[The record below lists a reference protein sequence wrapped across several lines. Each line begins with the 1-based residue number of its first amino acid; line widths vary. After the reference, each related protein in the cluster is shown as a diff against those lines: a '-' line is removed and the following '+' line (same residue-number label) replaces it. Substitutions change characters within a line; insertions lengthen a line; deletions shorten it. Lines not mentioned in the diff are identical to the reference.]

1 LRSLHVSQSS
11 KSQTLC
17 FKTHL
22 GETVFAKKLVAVSL
36 AVFVTLGL
44 AACDPPMPPEILAA
58 EAEKV
63 VKCIDGDLSVATP
76 TAIADVVDSWASSI
90 SGACTGMTLTP
101 LDAAHEAAQAVI
113 SMGGKISPS
122 CTPFATFPIAIDG
135 GVVAFALTDAP
146 NLTLSPAN
154 VQDIFSGKI
163 KNWADPSLA
172 ASNPDAVLP
181 DLPIKIVGGPQQSV
195 IDALTVWFK
204 KLGTDFAPSLANA
217 AAADDGAFLAT
228 MAEGDIALTSYS
240 NALYNYSTVAAIT
253 VGDNY
258 AVADAL
264 GLQNGADKSYKP
276 AGGDLP
282 AYGATYPINISLCGS
297 DNQIAR
303 TVARYLVRQDAQ
315 GALGS
320 AVIAPLPNSLRVT
333 TIGLIEKGLT
343 K

>member
-1 LRSLHVSQSS
+1 
-11 KSQTLC
+11 
-17 FKTHL
+17 
-22 GETVFAKKLVAVSL
+22 VFAKKLVAASL
-36 AVFVTLGL
+36 AVFVSLGL
-44 AACDPPMPPEILAA
+44 TACDPPMPPEILAA

-63 VKCIDGDLSVATP
+63 VKCIDGDLTVATP
-76 TAIADVVDSWASSI
+76 LAIADVIDSWSTSI
-90 SGACTGMTLTP
+90 SGACTGMTLTA
-101 LDAAHEAAQAVI
+101 LDSADETAQAVI
-113 SMGGKISPS
+113 SMGGQISAA

-135 GVVAFALTDAP
+135 GVVAFTLSDAP

-163 KNWADPSLA
+163 KNWSDPTLA

-181 DLPIKIVGGPQQSV
+181 DLAINIVGGPQQSV
-195 IDALTVWFK
+195 IDSLAKWFT
-204 KLGTDFAPSLANA
+204 KLGTEFTPTLAKVA
-217 AAADDGAFLAT
+217 AFDDGAFLAT

-240 NALYNYSTVAAIT
+240 NALYNYSAVAAIA
-253 VGDNY
+253 VDDSY

-264 GLQNGADKSYKP
+264 GLQNGADDSYAP
-276 AGGDLP
+276 AEGDFP
-282 AYGATYPINISLCGS
+282 AYGATYTIDLALCGA
-297 DNQIAR
+297 DNEISR

-320 AVIAPLPNSLRVT
+320 AVIAPLPDSLRVS

>member
-1 LRSLHVSQSS
+1 M
-11 KSQTLC
+11 
-17 FKTHL
+17 
-22 GETVFAKKLVAVSL
+22 FAKKLVAVGI
-36 AVFVTLGL
+36 AVFVSLGFT
-44 AACDPPMPPEILAA
+44 ACDPPMPPEILAA

-63 VKCIDGDLSVATP
+63 VTCIDGDLTVATP
-76 TAIADVVDSWASSI
+76 SAIVDVVDSWASSI
-90 SGACTGMTLTP
+90 SGACTAMSLTA
-101 LDAAHEAAQAVI
+101 LDSTDETAQAVI
-113 SMGGKISPS
+113 SMGGEIAPF
-122 CTPFATFPIAIDG
+122 CTPFATFPIAIDA

-146 NLTLSPAN
+146 NLTLSAAN

-163 KNWADPSLA
+163 KNWSDPSLA

-181 DLPIKIVGGPQQSV
+181 DLPINIVGGPQQPVVDS
-195 IDALTVWFK
+195 LTTWFK
-204 KLGTDFAPSLANA
+204 KLGTTFTPSLAKVSP
-217 AAADDGAFLAT
+217 ADDGAFLAT

-253 VGDNY
+253 VDNSY

-264 GLQNGADKSYKP
+264 GVQNGADESYKP
-276 AGGDLP
+276 AEGDFP
-282 AYGATYPINISLCGS
+282 AYGATYPVNLALCGE
-297 DNQIAR
+297 DNPIAR

-320 AVIAPLPNSLRVT
+320 AIIAPLPNSLRIT